1 MIIIINE
8 INNSMFAGS
17 NLQLIQLSEK
27 GIGGQDTT
35 QSTRRPGSQ
44 TVTKY
49 VLWRHSG
56 GIWYQTLFTSS

>member
-49 VLWRHSG
+49 V
-56 GIWYQTLFTSS
+56 F